1 MYVFMITGLSL
12 LMFVIHYVYTTVR
25 RVSITSIAST
35 VHAVQCYLQVTLIE
49 HSPY

>member
-25 RVSITSIAST
+25 RVSILHMSKESIIT
-35 VHAVQCYLQVTLIE
+35 TLIE
-49 HSPY
+49 HTVLNTLI